1 MMSTNKQRG
10 ASTPLIIIFIAMAA
24 AILTVTFK
32 LYPVFYE
39 NWQIENIVDS
49 FNDEANLEEL
59 SAADIEK
66 RFGNRLITNNIRNFN
81 SDESVFISMDEGLL
95 VIETDYE
102 VRLPIYRNIDAVVKF
117 KKLFEKK
124 IK

>member
-1 MMSTNKQRG
+1 MMIAKKQRG

-39 NWQIENIVDS
+39 NWQIENIIDS
-49 FNDEANLEEL
+49 FEDEANLQEL
-59 SAADIEK
+59 SAGDIEK

-95 VIETDYE
+95 VIESDYE

-117 KKLFEKK
+117 KKLFEKE